1 MEPSVFRE
9 RRDELG
15 RRLGPGGAG
24 VFFTAREARR
34 NGDVDHEFRGSSDLV
49 YLTGFE
55 EPEAVAVVRPD
66 SPDQRFT
73 LFVRPR
79 DPAQETWTGER
90 AGVEGARAHFGADAA
105 FPVADLEKELPAC
118 LANARRLVYAVGRDD
133 EADRA
138 VFRAL
143 AALRGKARAGIRPP
157 TEIHDPEPIL
167 HEMRLRKRPEEV
179 AALRRAAAVTAE
191 AHAAAMREARPGMHE
206 YDVQALLELRFRRA
220 GSPRNGYPSIVG
232 SGPNATTLHYT
243 ANRRRLEP
251 GDLLLIDAGAEW
263 DFYTADVTRT
273 FPVGGRF
280 TRPQRAVYEVVLGAQ
295 ERAIAECRAGVP
307 FDRVH
312 ETALRALVEGMVRIG
327 LLSGEPE
334 AIVKDESYK
343 KYYMHRTSHWLGL
356 DVHDVGAYR
365 PEGAWRPLEP
375 GMVLTVEP
383 GIYVRP
389 GTEGAPPEFEGI
401 GVRIEDDVLVT
412 GDGPE
417 VLTAA
422 APKRIEEIERLTA
435 GGVTSA

>member
-1 MEPSVFRE
+1 MFRE
-9 RRDELG
+9 RREELG
-15 RRLGPGGAG
+15 RRLGAGGAA
-24 VFFTAREARR
+24 VFFTARESRR
-34 NGDVDHEFRGSSDLV
+34 NGDVDHEFRGSSDFV

-55 EPEAVAVVRPD
+55 EPDAVAVLHPGHPERK
-66 SPDQRFT
+66 FT

-90 AGVEGARAHFGADAA
+90 AGVEGARERLGADAA
-105 FPVADLEKELPAC
+105 FPVGEIEKELPAC
-118 LANARRLVYAVGRDD
+118 LANARRLVYAAGRDE

-138 VFRAL
+138 VFRAI
-143 AALRGKARAGIRPP
+143 AALRTRARTGVRAP
-157 TEIHDPEPIL
+157 TEILDPEPIL
-167 HEMRLRKRPEEV
+167 HELRLRKRPEEI
-179 AALRRAAAVTAE
+179 AALRRAAAITSE
-191 AHAAAMREARPGMHE
+191 AHATAMREARPGMHE
-206 YDVQALLELRFRRA
+206 YDVQALLEYRFRRA

-243 ANRRRLEP
+243 ANRRRLER
-251 GDLLLIDAGAEW
+251 GDLLLIDAGAEV

-280 TRPQRAVYEVVLGAQ
+280 SRPQRAVYEVVLDAQ
-295 ERAIAECRAGVP
+295 ERAIAECRPGVP

-312 ETALRALVEGMVRIG
+312 ETALRTLVEGMLRIG
-327 LLSGEPE
+327 LLAGDPD

-343 KYYMHRTSHWLGL
+343 KLYMHRTSHWLGM

-365 PEGAWRPLEP
+365 PEGGWRPLEP

-389 GTEGAPPEFEGI
+389 GTEGAPPEFAGI

-412 GDGPE
+412 ADGPE

-422 APKRIEEIERLTA
+422 APKTIAEIERLTTA
-435 GGVTSA
+435 I